1 MKWESRIL
9 ASLVLGLVVLSCN
22 KSSATLTESAHTSL
36 PNFGNVQL
44 EEVFTDK
51 DNRIKGKNQ
60 VVSVIDNYYQQ
71 VWEKGNLWGGFLVA
85 KGDAILY
92 ESYRGFSQ
100 DKEIGPIGPETALHV
115 ASVSK
120 TLTAMAVLKLVES
133 GKLQLD
139 QTVDSIL
146 KGFPYPQVTIKQ
158 LLNQRSGLPKYEHF
172 LEKIDPASPELNKKY
187 LTNEDILSLMIRY
200 KPEMARKP
208 DTGFMYCNTN
218 YALLALVLERVTGE
232 SYPEAMKQM
241 VFIPLGMNNTYVL
254 EEHLMDKAAKSF
266 FARGPS
272 IYPYDRLDLIYGDKN
287 IFTTPRNL
295 LNFSRAMYS
304 PDFLESSLMK
314 QVFMPYSNERPG
326 INNYGLGFR
335 MKVYDPQSKLTYH
348 NGWWHGSNS
357 VFAHLRSSKV
367 TIIAIGN
374 KYSQRIYSSLALS
387 ALFENFPYEV
397 DKLYKTIDSSG
408 QDIAQIPSGE

>member
-1 MKWESRIL
+1 MKWESKII
-9 ASLVLGLVVLSCN
+9 ASVLLGLCVLSCN

-36 PNFGNVQL
+36 PNFGNVQI
-44 EEVFTDK
+44 EEVFSDN
-51 DNRIKGKNQ
+51 DNRIKGKDE
-60 VVSVIDNYYQQ
+60 VVSVIDNYYKQ
-71 VWEKGNLWGGFLVA
+71 VWDKGDLWGGFLVA

-100 DKEIGPIGPETALHV
+100 DKQTGPIGPETALHI

-120 TLTAMAVLKLVES
+120 TLTAMAVLKLVEA

-139 QTVDSIL
+139 QSVESIL
-146 KGFPYPQVTIKQ
+146 KGFPYPEVTVRQ
-158 LLNQRSGLPKYEHF
+158 LLNQRSGLPKYEYF
-172 LEKIDPASPELNKKY
+172 LEKIDPASPELSKKY
-187 LTNEDILSLMIRY
+187 LTNEDILSIMIRY

-232 SYPEAMKQM
+232 RYPEAMKQM

-254 EEHLMDKAAKSF
+254 EEHLMESAAKSF

-272 IYPYDRLDLIYGDKN
+272 VYPYDRLDLIYGDKN

-295 LNFSRAMYS
+295 LNFSRAMQS
-304 PDFLESSLMK
+304 PDFLETSLME

-335 MKVYDPQSKLTYH
+335 MKVYDPHSKLTYH

-397 DKLYKTIDSSG
+397 DKLYKSIDSSA
-408 QDIAQIPSGE
+408 QDLVQIPSGE